1 MTGHHAFPPGIT
13 TLLGSDDLLA
23 AFACGT
29 AFAWDGFFNKQT
41 EESYFSNVIDLLFNV
56 TAFIYIGA
64 ILPFAEFANSDLTL
78 SVWRLVVLMI
88 CIFVLRRLP
97 IILAVYKWVPD
108 IHTLREALFVG
119 HFGPIGV
126 GESDKQPDLRE
137 RGPD

>member
-1 MTGHHAFPPGIT
+1 M
-13 TLLGSDDLLA
+13 
-23 AFACGT
+23 
-29 AFAWDGFFNKQT
+29 
-41 EESYFSNVIDLLFNV
+41 LFNV

-137 RGPD
+137 REPD

>member
-1 MTGHHAFPPGIT
+1 M
-13 TLLGSDDLLA
+13 LGSDDLLA

-64 ILPFAEFANSDLTL
+64 IIPFDQLDNVDLTL
-78 SVWRLVVLMI
+78 SVWRLVVLTI
-88 CIFVLRRLP
+88 SIFVLRRLP
-97 IILAVYKWVPD
+97 VILALYKWIPD
-108 IHTLREALFVG
+108 IHTFREACFVG

-126 GESDKQPDLRE
+126 GR
-137 RGPD
+137 